1 MSNEEDE
8 AAAVLVTI
16 FESASL
22 KEISMSNARHGIATV
37 PSSSNVFLRT
47 GMNFSIVLRA
57 ASMVSKLFEM
67 VASVMGRGGGRESKG
82 EIGFT
87 VVMLHGTPH
96 LAVDVWDDSQTIVV
110 SVRVSTDV
118 YLHPEFTGHG
128 GQFPIFRVTCKSM
141 VEKLSHAKDF
151 HRVMIYQQ
159 SKATNQL
166 EILIDTPDKA
176 GNVQH
181 ETVLIKSDQW
191 ESLRLEDVTHNYTL
205 QLAIKNITQ
214 LCKMQHD
221 STGKLTLTIYDI
233 GCSTVEVPSSRSL
246 AGVMTAA
253 TTTTT
258 AADACAATGV
268 TRQRQNFILKL
279 EVSNALDETSS
290 TLRPVTTEIEK
301 SVDPVTGEE
310 QTTMHFVESQHRPA
324 LDLMEAIGDDA
335 KAKVTFRQSFV
346 SGYIES
352 FLSKFDPNKVVTLR
366 LAEDNPMVIS
376 YSHGSLVLCQMVA
389 APFVE

>member
-1 MSNEEDE
+1 
-8 AAAVLVTI
+8 
-16 FESASL
+16 
-22 KEISMSNARHGIATV
+22 MSNARHGIATV
-37 PSSSNVFLRT
+37 PSSSNVFLRP

-67 VASVMGRGGGRESKG
+67 VASVMSRGGGRESKG

-118 YLHPEFTGHG
+118 YLNPEFVGQD

-141 VEKLSHAKDF
+141 VEKLGHAKDF

-159 SKATNQL
+159 GKATNQL

-221 STGKLTLTIYDI
+221 ATGKLTFTIYDI
-233 GCSTVEVPSSRSL
+233 GSVPASSSSAL
-246 AGVMTAA
+246 VKPTSS
-253 TTTTT
+253 
-258 AADACAATGV
+258 
-268 TRQRQNFILKL
+268 RQRQNFILKL

-301 SVDPVTGEE
+301 STDPVTGEE
-310 QTTMHFVESQHRPA
+310 QTTMHFVESEHRPA
-324 LDLMEAIGDDA
+324 LDLMEAIEDEE
-335 KAKVTFRQSFV
+335 KARVTFKQSFV
-346 SGYIES
+346 SGYIDS
-352 FLSKFDPNKVVTLR
+352 FLSKFDQNKIVTLR

>member
-1 MSNEEDE
+1 
-8 AAAVLVTI
+8 
-16 FESASL
+16 
-22 KEISMSNARHGIATV
+22 
-37 PSSSNVFLRT
+37 
-47 GMNFSIVLRA
+47 
-57 ASMVSKLFEM
+57 M
-67 VASVMGRGGGRESKG
+67 VASVMSRGGGRESKG

-87 VVMLHGTPH
+87 IVMLHGTPH
-96 LAVDVWDDSQTIVV
+96 LAVDVWDDSQTIAV
-110 SVRVSTDV
+110 SVRISTDV
-118 YLHPEFTGHG
+118 YLHPDYMGQA
-128 GQFPIFRVTCKSM
+128 GQFPVFRVTCKSM

-151 HRVMIYQQ
+151 HRVMIYQ
-159 SKATNQL
+159 SRKASNQL

-221 STGKLTLTIYDI
+221 ATGKLTLTIYDI
-233 GCSTVEVPSSRSL
+233 GSSVSPE
-246 AGVMTAA
+246 TS
-253 TTTTT
+253 
-258 AADACAATGV
+258 
-268 TRQRQNFILKL
+268 RQRKNFILKL
-279 EVSNALDETSS
+279 EVANALDETSS

-310 QTTMHFVESQHRPA
+310 HTTMHFVESQHRPA
-324 LDLMEAIGDDA
+324 LDLMEAIDGDGS
-335 KAKVTFRQSFV
+335 KVTFRQSFV

-366 LAEDNPMVIS
+366 LAKDNPMVIS
-376 YSHGSLVLCQMVA
+376 YSHGSLVICQMVA
-389 APFVE
+389 APFVD